1 MFRKIAYILFL
12 FVFMIIGVLSFAQEQ
27 TDSSVKTE
35 VVSTKEGYVSL
46 DFRDA
51 SIKNVL
57 EILALKSGVNIVASP
72 EVKGMISLRL
82 NDVPWQ
88 DALDIILQ
96 TYGYAYEK
104 RGNIILVSSVGELKK
119 RRADNVVL
127 AEQEPLV
134 TRTFSLSFAK
144 ASKAIESIQK
154 MKSERGSVNFD
165 ERTNTLIIT
174 DIGRKIDLMENV
186 IKKLD
191 MTTPLISIEAKI
203 VKTSFDDQENLGINW
218 TNTITA
224 YGAARPIVFPFDK
237 SGQATTSISAPDA
250 FPGADTSKTSNK
262 QFAYGTLDF
271 TSLKAVFDFLKT
283 KEDTSI
289 LSNPRIVTLDNQTAT
304 IKVGEQYPIPQYSYN
319 KEADSLQITGM
330 EYKDIGI
337 IFDVTPHVNK
347 KGFVTLDVEPKL
359 TAIMPGS
366 TITIDG
372 VPFPRLSSESAKT
385 SVIIKEGDTL
395 VIGGLLT
402 NQTTDER
409 VKTPFLGD
417 IPIVGLAFQKK
428 SKTVVKRDL
437 MIFITPHIVTPDI
450 QDTM

>member
-88 DALDIILQ
+88 DALDVILQ

-271 TSLKAVFDFLKT
+271 TSLKAVFDFLK
-283 KEDTSI
+283 
-289 LSNPRIVTLDNQTAT
+289 
-304 IKVGEQYPIPQYSYN
+304 
-319 KEADSLQITGM
+319 
-330 EYKDIGI
+330 
-337 IFDVTPHVNK
+337 
-347 KGFVTLDVEPKL
+347 
-359 TAIMPGS
+359 
-366 TITIDG
+366 
-372 VPFPRLSSESAKT
+372 
-385 SVIIKEGDTL
+385 
-395 VIGGLLT
+395 
-402 NQTTDER
+402 
-409 VKTPFLGD
+409 
-417 IPIVGLAFQKK
+417 
-428 SKTVVKRDL
+428 
-437 MIFITPHIVTPDI
+437 
-450 QDTM
+450 